1 MHKFKDFFDMS
12 KHERRGTI
20 VVLALIAVM
29 LAASVAVRS
38 CRDTSVASRPSVEQL
53 QFDAAT
59 DTATPPATKSVK
71 KEKPPKKARRSKSSP
86 SRSKSS
92 PRKSPKQPP
101 ASQPMT
107 PVPQF

>member
-20 VVLALIAVM
+20 VVLVLIAVM

-38 CRDTSVASRPSVEQL
+38 CRDTSAVSRSSVEQL

-86 SRSKSS
+86 KSS

-101 ASQPMT
+101 ASPPMT

>member
-20 VVLALIAVM
+20 VVLVLIAVM

-38 CRDTSVASRPSVEQL
+38 CRDMSVVSRPSVEQL

-59 DTATPPATKSVK
+59 DTVTPPATKSVK
-71 KEKPPKKARRSKSSP
+71 KEKSPKKAR
-86 SRSKSS
+86 RSKSS

-101 ASQPMT
+101 ASPPMT

>member
-1 MHKFKDFFDMS
+1 MS

-38 CRDTSVASRPSVEQL
+38 CRDTSVVSRPSVEQL

-59 DTATPPATKSVK
+59 DTVSPPATRPAE
-71 KEKPPKKARRSKSSP
+71 KEKPPKKARRSKSTP
-86 SRSKSS
+86 KSS